1 MTEVPNYFTPVEID
15 HNIGTADHYLIK
27 ATMEASPLTE
37 PAHPGIQG
45 PLSTA
50 GHEPSEPFL
59 PVSVWNTIKTLNI
72 NRKPSTHRGCRA
84 GVKKQRGR
92 LHIANQHHLGF
103 FNGTEVIQ
111 PIPVIF
117 RSRRNNSKLPL
128 QINSKPNSKPNFN
141 NLRTIK
147 CVSNFNETTLDIC
160 LWNAWSV
167 RNKTALLS
175 DYTTENDIDVFFLTE
190 TWLYDDENVIIGEL
204 KPPGYLFLNHPR
216 HDGRSGTRGGG
227 IGVLYK
233 TELNLMSISSGIVT
247 TTFEHIVVTDQ
258 SRSILFIVIYR
269 PPPSKVNKLKLSDY
283 LVEIDNFI
291 GETAQLPGKH
301 IYLGDFNIHMNEPT
315 KSHVAKFINIL
326 SCNNLQNYVTGPT
339 HKSGNQLDLVIGNV
353 DDNLVMNCKTHQ
365 NLMSDDHYSVFFKL
379 NRKKPDIPRTY
390 TSCRDFRTVDIDQL
404 MMDLTTELAPLMSI
418 MNVDEQVQFYDAT
431 VCDVLDRYCP
441 IQSRKRT
448 IRPRVPWYNDNIHLA
463 RRVKRRLERRWR
475 KSKLDTDREAYVVQL
490 GVLSELIH
498 SAKASYFTDTLSSG
512 NVKDTF
518 KTINTLLNTTR
529 NNLPVGE
536 SGKPLGDK
544 FALSFKG
551 KIVNIRNELDATSGI
566 GDLTASGFHDVP
578 VNCELSL
585 FASADHDEIS
595 EIIVCAPNK
604 TCSLDSMPTWLL
616 KTYVHDM
623 VQFVSHI
630 VNTAI
635 STGVFP
641 DSLRRAIVTPILK
654 KSNLDQNNLNNYMPV
669 SNIPFLSKVIEKVVS
684 RRLDSY
690 IMENSLEQPF

>member
-1 MTEVPNYFTPVEID
+1 
-15 HNIGTADHYLIK
+15 
-27 ATMEASPLTE
+27 
-37 PAHPGIQG
+37 
-45 PLSTA
+45 
-50 GHEPSEPFL
+50 
-59 PVSVWNTIKTLNI
+59 
-72 NRKPSTHRGCRA
+72 
-84 GVKKQRGR
+84 
-92 LHIANQHHLGF
+92 
-103 FNGTEVIQ
+103 
-111 PIPVIF
+111 
-117 RSRRNNSKLPL
+117 
-128 QINSKPNSKPNFN
+128 
-141 NLRTIK
+141 
-147 CVSNFNETTLDIC
+147 
-160 LWNAWSV
+160 
-167 RNKTALLS
+167 
-175 DYTTENDIDVFFLTE
+175 
-190 TWLYDDENVIIGEL
+190 
-204 KPPGYLFLNHPR
+204 
-216 HDGRSGTRGGG
+216 
-227 IGVLYK
+227 
-233 TELNLMSISSGIVT
+233 MSISSGIVT

-379 NRKKPDIPRTY
+379 NRKKPDMPRTY

-404 MMDLTTELAPLMSI
+404 MMDLTTELASLMSI

-441 IQSRKRT
+441 IQSRNRT
-448 IRPRVPWYNDNIHLA
+448 IRPRVPWYNDDIHLA

-498 SAKASYFTDTLSSG
+498 SAKASYFTDKLSSG

-566 GDLTASGFHDVP
+566 GDLTAFGFHDVP
-578 VNCELSL
+578 VNCELSS

-595 EIIVCAPNK
+595 EIIVRAPNK

-630 VNTAI
+630 VNTSI

-641 DSLRRAIVTPILK
+641 DSLRRAIFTPILK
-654 KSNLDQNNLNNYMPV
+654 KSNLDQNNLSNYRPV

-690 IMENSLEQPF
+690 IMENSLEQPFQSAYRGNHSTETAILRVKNDIMHEIDNNRAVYLVLLDLSAAFDTIDHDLLTSRLATSYGLRGLVLNWFDSYLKNRTNRVSISGTLSDEQSVDFGVPQGSVVGPLIFTFYTKPVADIITHHHLRYHVYADDTQLYTAFDPSVP